1 MLHLIHDQALIRPFE
16 SLRFFDG
23 LDDTD
28 ADAMIHALNELI
40 EEEDGEST
48 PEIDF
53 RMNNYNGSI
62 YLLFATL
69 DRVSGANST
78 FNSKVGYFIES
89 PVHDEQRNNSP
100 TSPTVVRCHKR
111 NGSSVTEEYDDFKIA
126 KNEDGSIKVIKQHHV
141 EILMKPIY
149 TNRSS
154 GLVNKKILKV
164 TNFEPLSKGSTL
176 VLRNVDYFNT
186 AEDSS
191 DEDSSSSESDSDS
204 DDNFDVNSIS
214 TGETNASSLFDDEP
228 ITPKLLHIPPMTPTT
243 RAGSLTC
250 VTNANT
256 NANSKGRRGHVRNA
270 SFTSSGNS
278 FGEGIIKYSRSQ
290 IRDMLM
296 QMSLKDHGSGN
307 GNGNGD
313 GDGDDAVIEE
323 GNGGFN
329 GGNGKNGTK
338 GAKGKSKSKNKK
350 RKGGKNSRKNSGSS
364 SSSSDGAFA
373 AGAGFSSND
382 SGIGT
387 DISIVTAPVQLEVP
401 AGFGKRRKSVRFIE
415 DDVVVECAS

>member
-1 MLHLIHDQALIRPFE
+1 
-16 SLRFFDG
+16 
-23 LDDTD
+23 
-28 ADAMIHALNELI
+28 
-40 EEEDGEST
+40 
-48 PEIDF
+48 
-53 RMNNYNGSI
+53 
-62 YLLFATL
+62 
-69 DRVSGANST
+69 
-78 FNSKVGYFIES
+78 
-89 PVHDEQRNNSP
+89 
-100 TSPTVVRCHKR
+100 
-111 NGSSVTEEYDDFKIA
+111 
-126 KNEDGSIKVIKQHHV
+126 
-141 EILMKPIY
+141 MKPIY

-154 GLVNKKILKV
+154 GMVNKKILKV
-164 TNFEPLSKGSTL
+164 TNFEPLFRGSTL

-191 DEDSSSSESDSDS
+191 DEDSSSSESESES
-204 DDNFDVNSIS
+204 DDFDANSIS

-228 ITPKLLHIPPMTPTT
+228 ITPKLLQIPPMTTTNATANRTRT

-250 VTNANT
+250 VTNAN
-256 NANSKGRRGHVRNA
+256 SQGRRGHVRNA

-296 QMSLKDHGSGN
+296 QMSLKDHDL
-307 GNGNGD
+307 GNGD
-313 GDGDDAVIEE
+313 DAIIEE
-323 GNGGFN
+323 GSGGLNDDNGN
-329 GGNGKNGTK
+329 AKNGKK

-373 AGAGFSSND
+373 SGAGISSNG
-382 SGIGT
+382 SGNDT
-387 DISIVTAPVQLEVP
+387 NIVVAPVQLEVP